1 MSDNRV
7 IRQAV
12 PSDIPA
18 ILSFL
23 ATARYIH
30 RHLDWRTTTD
40 WVGFHPFTLL
50 EESNRLTSLLTLPQ
64 DPAGIAWI
72 RCFAVAPMASLSKS
86 WVELFAASLLAEDAQ
101 RPIICS
107 IGLQDWFTR
116 LLLANHFTHF
126 QDIIILEWNH
136 TIPAPRTL
144 LPSFELR
151 SMIEEDIQEVAG
163 VDQKAFEALW
173 VNSAETLRL
182 AYRQSDFAEVIE
194 YQGKIVGYQ
203 ISTAN
208 QFSAHLARLAVHP
221 DFQKHGLGFALVNS
235 IFQHY
240 TEMNIFQIT
249 VNTQQN
255 NHSSLTLYQKMG
267 FEVTGE
273 HYPILVY
280 NR

>member
-1 MSDNRV
+1 MSENRI

-18 ILSFL
+18 ILSLL
-23 ATARYIH
+23 ATARYVH

-40 WVGFHPFTLL
+40 WVGFHPFTLK
-50 EESNRLTSLLTLPQ
+50 EESEHLTSLLSLPQ
-64 DPAGIAWI
+64 DPPGIAWI
-72 RCFAVAPMASLSKS
+72 RCFAVAPTASLSKA
-86 WVELFAASLLAEDAQ
+86 WMELFSASLQAEDAQ
-101 RPIICS
+101 LPIICS
-107 IGLQDWFTR
+107 TGLQDWFTR

-136 TIPAPRTL
+136 TIPPARTL
-144 LPSFELR
+144 TPSFELR
-151 SMIEEDIQEVAG
+151 PMVAEDIQEVAG
-163 VDQKAFEALW
+163 VDQKAFDALW
-173 VNSAETLRL
+173 VNSAETLLL
-182 AYRQSDFAEVIE
+182 AYRQSDFSEVIE
-194 YQGKIVGYQ
+194 YQGKIVAYQ

-221 DFQKHGLGFALVNS
+221 DFQKHGLGYALVGS
-235 IFQHY
+235 IFTHY
-240 TEMNIFQIT
+240 KQKNIFQIT

-267 FEVTGE
+267 FEITGE